1 MPCRRLP
8 RRQHHRINITH
19 QQHRCFRL
27 PHSGSAESV
36 ESLVI
41 HHVHLDSAAVLLINE
56 IEYLTKRGSLRH
68 STIERN
74 YAFLSI
80 LYTPSNPHH
89 HRVATFRIGFAVRVR
104 RHCNNFRRR
113 CFPCSTDPAR
123 RQCFD
128 RDKEKK
134 SCTSFGEKNLHRYII
149 NTRHH
154 TTHASGD
161 EKSKYCNCH

>member
-1 MPCRRLP
+1 MLTITITHHAPSSPHPSSQNASGYRE
-8 RRQHHRINITH
+8 QHRRINITH
-19 QQHRCFRL
+19 HQYRCFRL
-27 PHSGSAESV
+27 SHSGSVESV

-68 STIERN
+68 STVPPSRN

-128 RDKEKK
+128 RDQEKK
-134 SCTSFGEKNLHRYII
+134 
-149 NTRHH
+149 
-154 TTHASGD
+154 
-161 EKSKYCNCH
+161 